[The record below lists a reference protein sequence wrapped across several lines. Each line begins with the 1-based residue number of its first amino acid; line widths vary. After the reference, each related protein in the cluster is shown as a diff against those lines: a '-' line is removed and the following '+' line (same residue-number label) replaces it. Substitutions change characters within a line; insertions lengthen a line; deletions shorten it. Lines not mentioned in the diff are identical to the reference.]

1 MTLRRALALMGVVV
15 TTLAVTG
22 CQYEGINSLELPG
35 TQGSG
40 DGAYEVRISMKD
52 VTNLVPNSPVRVA
65 DVNVGHVATV
75 DLDDWRAMVTVKL
88 NPNVVLPENA
98 IAKTGQT
105 SLLGAKHLELGPPTG
120 EAPRGRLHDGS
131 VIGAASSGNYP
142 ETEDVIASVAALLN
156 GGGLEQVRTI
166 TVELNRALGGRETD
180 VRDALRNLANFTKGL
195 DKQKTDIVAA
205 IEGLNRLSAQ
215 VDAQRPV
222 LENALQAMPPALDVL
237 NSQREQLT
245 HTLDTLSRF
254 GQTADRVI
262 DRSKSDLVGN
272 LQDLEPSLR
281 ELADSGDSLAKS
293 LRLIPTVIFP
303 TQTVKRIFKGD
314 YLNLF
319 VTVDLTLGALDQAY
333 LSGTPA
339 QGTLFALQN
348 PGKNQNGRPNP
359 VTAPLAPFLPGPDTE
374 NTLPVPRAPGKPVPQ
389 EYQEKK
395 PAPSRPRSEEKP
407 VLPTPDRPNPLGGI
421 LGGNR

>member
-1 MTLRRALALMGVVV
+1 MKLIRGMVLAVTALAL
-15 TTLAVTG
+15 TG
-22 CQYEGINSLELPG
+22 CQYQGINSLELPG

-40 DGAYEVRISMKD
+40 DGAYAVRIHMRD

-65 DVNVGHVATV
+65 DVNVGHVASV
-75 DLDDWRAMVTVKL
+75 ELDGWAALVTVKL

-98 IAKTGQT
+98 VAKTGQT
-105 SLLGAKHLELGPPTG
+105 SLLGAKHLELGPPVD
-120 EAPRGRLHDGS
+120 AVPVGRLHDGS

-142 ETEDVIASVAALLN
+142 ETEDVIAAVAALLN

-180 VRDALRNLANFTKGL
+180 VRAALRNLANFTQGL
-195 DKQKTDIVAA
+195 DKQKADIVAA

-222 LENALQAMPPALDVL
+222 LENALDAIPPALDVL
-237 NSQREQLT
+237 NDQREQLT

-254 GQTADRVI
+254 GDTANRVI
-262 DRSKSDLVGN
+262 DRSKGDLVGN
-272 LQDLEPSLR
+272 LADLEPSLR
-281 ELADSGDSLAKS
+281 ELANSGDSLAKS

-319 VTVDLTLGALDQAY
+319 VTVDLTLAALDQAY

-339 QGTLFALQN
+339 AGTLFALQN
-348 PGKNQNGRPNP
+348 PGKNQNGTPNP
-359 VTAPLAPFLPGPDTE
+359 ATAPLAPLLPGPDTE

-395 PAPSRPRSEEKP
+395 PAPSSPA
-407 VLPTPDRPNPLGGI
+407 LPDKNPLGGI
-421 LGGNR
+421 LGGTR